1 MIDTCE
7 CRNFAMLTKRLTT
20 RTIPK
25 ASRSR
30 EQQKSQ
36 ASYNSSQQLLNI
48 STSLSHHI
56 AKIRYFKTETD
67 VLPYSA
73 NVTIYSDYL
82 PIKTYKR

>member
-20 RTIPK
+20 RTHPEGIPK
-25 ASRSR
+25 PRTT
-30 EQQKSQ
+30 KNQ

-82 PIKTYKR
+82 PIKTYKC